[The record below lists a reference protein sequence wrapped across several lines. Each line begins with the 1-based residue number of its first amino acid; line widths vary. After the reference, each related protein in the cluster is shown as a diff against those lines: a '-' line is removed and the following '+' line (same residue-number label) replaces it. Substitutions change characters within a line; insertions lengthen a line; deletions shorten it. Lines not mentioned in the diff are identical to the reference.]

1 MKWYGIVKIS
11 FPNTNLLVENSQE
24 DQWKFRNIYEIVHH
38 RDYMQIGSLEGPLF
52 NSGSAIT
59 EIILWVEIFNFKKSI
74 FNNKYTISQ
83 EAIWE
88 YKISSELKLFKAAC
102 AKVSNILKW
111 L

>member
-1 MKWYGIVKIS
+1 MKIS

-59 EIILWVEIFNFKKSI
+59 EISW
-74 FNNKYTISQ
+74 
-83 EAIWE
+83 
-88 YKISSELKLFKAAC
+88 
-102 AKVSNILKW
+102 
-111 L
+111 